1 MLSLLTLRF
10 GHRVRKLHRTVETVL
25 ESVRQRLLVEP
36 LFFGHGTGNAWD
48 EAVAIVLSVVHLPD
62 REQSLHEQVSRSQM
76 KHIESVV
83 KKRITERVPLPY
95 ILGSC
100 QFMGSTFLVDRVVII
115 PRSPIG
121 YLLRDWEFVTQPE
134 YIASEFRVA
143 KVLDLCCEADV

>member
-1 MLSLLTLRF
+1 MLSSLILRF
-10 GHRVRKLHRTVETVL
+10 GRRDSRLRHTVETVL

-36 LFFGHGTGNAWD
+36 LFFGHGTDNAWD

-83 KKRITERVPLPY
+83 EKRITERVPLPY

-100 QFMGSTFLVDRVVII
+100 QFMGSTFLVDRGVII

-121 YLLRDWEFVTQPE
+121 YLLRDWEFVMRPE
-134 YIASEFRVA
+134 YIALS
-143 KVLDLCCEADV
+143 LIHI